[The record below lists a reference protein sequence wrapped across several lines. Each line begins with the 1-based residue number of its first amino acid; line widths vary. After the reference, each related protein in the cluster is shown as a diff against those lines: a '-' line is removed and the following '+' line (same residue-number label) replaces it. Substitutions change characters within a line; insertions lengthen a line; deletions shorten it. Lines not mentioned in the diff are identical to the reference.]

1 MIQSFMEDEN
11 LPLEN
16 RLSLD
21 RLRYGAHMHQIRKSK
36 VSPTITK
43 FFQPNKRKV

>member
-21 RLRYGAHMHQIRKSK
+21 RLRYGVQMHQIRKPK
-36 VSPTITK
+36 ASPTITK

>member
-21 RLRYGAHMHQIRKSK
+21 RLRYGVQMHQMRKPKATS
-36 VSPTITK
+36 TITK
-43 FFQPNKRKV
+43 LF